1 MEPSLAIARTWAD
14 QDVAELAFTV
24 CDGTSQVVTS
34 AYVGL
39 DWHTEA
45 ATALATFAR
54 QIHGGVYDL
63 EAGKP
68 GREFASGAFHARF
81 HFHKPSALFIS
92 TFQQSDYFEF
102 KGDWVASEAR
112 LFLRTEPGLLDEFV
126 NALAGL
132 NHERS
137 ARALLRCIP
146 LLGVP

>member
-1 MEPSLAIARTWAD
+1 MEPSLEIARTWAD

-39 DWHTEA
+39 DWHTEV
-45 ATALATFAR
+45 ATALATFA
-54 QIHGGVYDL
+54 QQMHGGIYDL

-68 GREFASGAFHARF
+68 GREFANGAFHARF
-81 HFHKPSALFIS
+81 HFHTPNALFIS

-102 KGDWVASEAR
+102 KGGWVASEAH

-126 NALAGL
+126 RSLAGL
-132 NHERS
+132 DHERS
-137 ARALLRCIP
+137 SALLRCIP
-146 LLGVP
+146 ILGFL